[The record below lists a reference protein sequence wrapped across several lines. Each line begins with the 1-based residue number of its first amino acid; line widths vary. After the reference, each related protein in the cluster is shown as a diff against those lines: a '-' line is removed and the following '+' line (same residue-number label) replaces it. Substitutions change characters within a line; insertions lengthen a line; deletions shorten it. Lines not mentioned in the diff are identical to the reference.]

1 MLDHAFSNAIIGGLM
16 IGLAVSILLWFN
28 GRIAGIS
35 GIFGDVFLSGQNY
48 QLPWRALFIVGL
60 MAGYMMIRAMWP
72 ELGVVVPQGN
82 VLEMAFAGVL
92 VGFGT
97 RLGCGCTSGHGICG
111 IARLSTRSF
120 VATSLFIGVAAI
132 VVYIKRHIL

>member
-1 MLDHAFSNAIIGGLM
+1 M

-35 GIFGDVFLSGQNY
+35 GIFGDIFLSGQGS
-48 QLPWRALFIVGL
+48 QLSWRALFIVGL
-60 MAGYMMIRAMWP
+60 MVGYIVVRAVRP

-82 VLEMAFAGVL
+82 VIEMAFAGVL

-111 IARLSTRSF
+111 IARLSPRSF

-132 VVYIKRHIL
+132 VVYIRQHII

>member
-1 MLDHAFSNAIIGGLM
+1 M

-35 GIFGDVFLSGQNY
+35 GIFGDIFLSGQGS
-48 QLPWRALFIVGL
+48 QLAWRALFIVGL
-60 MAGYMMIRAMWP
+60 MVGYIVVRAVRP

-82 VLEMAFAGVL
+82 VIEMAFAGVL

-111 IARLSTRSF
+111 IARLSPRSF

-132 VVYIKRHIL
+132 VVYIRQHII

>member
-1 MLDHAFSNAIIGGLM
+1 M

-35 GIFGDVFLSGQNY
+35 GIFGDVFLSGQNS

>member
-1 MLDHAFSNAIIGGLM
+1 MDQAYFNAMSGGLL
-16 IGLAVSILLWFN
+16 IGFAVSLMLWFN

-35 GIFGDVFLSGQNY
+35 GIFGDIFLTKQTD

-60 MAGYMMIRAMWP
+60 MLGYIVVKAVRPDM
-72 ELGVVVPQGN
+72 GVVVPQGN
-82 VLEMAFAGVL
+82 TIEMGIAGLL

-111 IARLSTRSF
+111 VARLSMRSF
-120 VATSLFIGVAAI
+120 VATALFIGTASI
-132 VVYIKRHIL
+132 VVFVKRHVL

>member
-1 MLDHAFSNAIIGGLM
+1 MLDQAYSHAIVGGLM

-35 GIFGDVFLSGQNY
+35 GIFGDIFLSGQGS
-48 QLPWRALFIVGL
+48 QLSWRALFIVGL
-60 MAGYMMIRAMWP
+60 MVGYIVVRAVRP

-82 VLEMAFAGVL
+82 VIEMAFAGVL

-111 IARLSTRSF
+111 IARLSPRSF

-132 VVYIKRHIL
+132 VVYIRQHII

>member
-1 MLDHAFSNAIIGGLM
+1 M

-35 GIFGDVFLSGQNY
+35 GIFGDIFLGGQGS
-48 QLPWRALFIVGL
+48 QLSWRALFIVGL
-60 MAGYMMIRAMWP
+60 MVGYIVVRAVRP

-82 VLEMAFAGVL
+82 VIEMAFAGVL

-111 IARLSTRSF
+111 IARLSPRSF

-132 VVYIKRHIL
+132 VVYIRQHII

>member
-1 MLDHAFSNAIIGGLM
+1 MDQAYFNAIAGGLL
-16 IGLAVSILLWFN
+16 IGVAVSLMLWFN

-35 GIFGDVFLSGQNY
+35 GIFGDIFLTKQTS

-60 MAGYMMIRAMWP
+60 MLGYIVVRAVRPDM
-72 ELGVVVPQGN
+72 GVVIPQGN
-82 VLEMAFAGVL
+82 TIEMGIAGLL

-111 IARLSTRSF
+111 VSRLSVRSI
-120 VATSLFIGVAAI
+120 VATVLFIGTASI
-132 VVYIKRHIL
+132 VVFIKRHFL

>member
-1 MLDHAFSNAIIGGLM
+1 MLDQAYSHAIVGGLM

-35 GIFGDVFLSGQNY
+35 GIFGDIFLGGQGS
-48 QLPWRALFIVGL
+48 QLSWRALFIVGL
-60 MAGYMMIRAMWP
+60 MVGYIVVRAVRP

-82 VLEMAFAGVL
+82 VIEMAFAGVL

-111 IARLSTRSF
+111 IARLSPRSF

-132 VVYIKRHIL
+132 VVYIRQHII

>member
-1 MLDHAFSNAIIGGLM
+1 M

-35 GIFGDVFLSGQNY
+35 GIFGDIFLSGQGS

-60 MAGYMMIRAMWP
+60 IVGYIVVRAVRP

-82 VLEMAFAGVL
+82 VTEMAIAGVL

-111 IARLSTRSF
+111 IARLSPRSF

-132 VVYIKRHIL
+132 VVYFRQHVI